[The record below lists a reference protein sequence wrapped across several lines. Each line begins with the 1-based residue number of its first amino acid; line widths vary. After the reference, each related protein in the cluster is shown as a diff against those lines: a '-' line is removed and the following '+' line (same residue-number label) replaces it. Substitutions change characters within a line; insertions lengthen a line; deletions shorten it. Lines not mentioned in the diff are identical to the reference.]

1 MEYGRVC
8 ILMMDSLGIG
18 ASADAPKYGD
28 ENANTLAHIMDAV
41 PDIKLPNLTRWG
53 LLHALELS
61 SGRNFYGNT
70 QPIGQYGYA
79 IEQSYGKDTPSGHW
93 ELMGLPVQFDWGFFP
108 QTIPCFPEELI
119 EKFLKETG
127 LKGVLGN
134 CHASGTEIIERF
146 GEEHQKTGFP
156 IVYTSADSVFQI
168 AAHEHHFGLERL
180 YAICEIARRLV
191 DEYKVGRVIARPFKG
206 EKGAYVR
213 TANRRD
219 YTTPPFEPTLLDHLT
234 SAGRRVFALGKIA
247 DIFAH
252 QGVTDEIHG
261 EDNQDL
267 FDKTLKIFA
276 KAPDGSL
283 VFTNFVDFDSKY
295 GHRRDIQGYA
305 KALEKFDAN
314 LLKLEHILKEQDMV
328 FLVAD
333 HGCDPTQPGSDHTR
347 EHIPVVV
354 YGPNI
359 QAQSLGAR
367 QTFADVGQTIARY
380 LQVRHLNSG
389 VGWELLKLD

>member
-1 MEYGRVC
+1 MKYGRVC

-18 ASADAPKYGD
+18 ASADAIKYGD
-28 ENANTLAHIMDAV
+28 EKANTLAHILDNV
-41 PDIKLPNLTRWG
+41 PDIQIPNLTRWG

-61 SGRNFYGNT
+61 SGLNYHGKKDA
-70 QPIGQYGYA
+70 IGQYGYA
-79 IEQSYGKDTPSGHW
+79 IEQSHGKDTPSGHW
-93 ELMGLPVQFDWGFFP
+93 ELMGLPVLFDWGFFP
-108 QTIPCFPEELI
+108 QTVPCFPEALI

-127 LKGVLGN
+127 LGGVLGN

-168 AAHEHHFGLERL
+168 AAHEHHFGLDRL
-180 YAICEIARRLV
+180 YAICEVARRLV
-191 DEYKVGRVIARPFKG
+191 DEYKVGRVIARPFVG
-206 EKGAYVR
+206 EKGTYVR

-219 YTTPPFEPTLLDHLT
+219 YTTPPFAPTLLDHLK
-234 SAGRRVFALGKIA
+234 SAGRQVYALGKIA

-252 QGVTDEIHG
+252 QGITDEIHG

-267 FDKTLKIFA
+267 FEKTLKIFA
-276 KAPDGSL
+276 NAPDGSL
-283 VFTNFVDFDSKY
+283 IFTNFVDFDSKY

-305 KALEKFDAN
+305 NALEQFDNN
-314 LLKLEHILKEQDMV
+314 LLKLEHLLKAGDLV

-333 HGCDPTQPGSDHTR
+333 HGCDPTLPGSDHTR

-354 YGPNI
+354 YGPEI
-359 QAQSLGAR
+359 QAKSIGER
-367 QTFADVGQTIARY
+367 QTFADVGQTIATY
-380 LQVRHLNSG
+380 LKVKGLNSG
-389 VGWELLKLD
+389 QVWHLF